1 MSTVLSWGR
10 YPNLPQEVHSAA
22 WRDGVRDA
30 WRDAAREHGTALVFG
45 NGRSYG
51 DSCLAAS
58 GHVVQTLPL
67 DRLIVADWQ
76 TGVLRAEP
84 GVTLEQILNVAIP
97 RGWMLPVTPGTKYA
111 TLGGAIA
118 NDVHGK
124 NHHVRGT
131 FGLHVRRFALARSDD
146 TQFECAPDEQSEFF
160 AATIGGL
167 GLTGMILWAE
177 IQLMPIRSSMI
188 NVTSIRFAN
197 LDEFF
202 AATIGG
208 LGLTGMI
215 LWAEIQLMPIRSS
228 MINVTSI
235 RFANLDEFFAL
246 SERLDALHEYSVAW
260 VDCQSRGSA
269 LGRGVFMVGDHAA
282 DGPLEVASRKK
293 HTVPFTVPIPVFNRF
308 TLRAFNELYYQKQQ
322 REEVRSTV
330 SYDNYFYP
338 LDGLLEWNRIYGR
351 SGFQQYQCVVP
362 PVAARD
368 ATRAILDAI
377 AQSGTGSF
385 LAVLKRC
392 GDVRSPGLLSFPLEG
407 TSLALDFPQRDAS
420 NSRLFAKLD
429 AIVREAG
436 GRIYPAKDAHMT
448 GADFRAAYPQW
459 QQVEALRDPALL
471 SRFWERTTRT

>member
-10 YPNLPQEVHSAA
+10 YPHSPQQVHA
-22 WRDGVRDA
+22 VA
-30 WRDAAREHGTALVFG
+30 WRDAAYPAWRDASREHGTTLAFG

-58 GHVVQTLPL
+58 GHVVQTLAL
-67 DRLIVADWQ
+67 DRLIAADWQ

-84 GVTLEQILNVAIP
+84 GITLEQILNVAIP

-131 FGLHVRRFALARSDD
+131 LGRHVRRFALARSDG
-146 TQFECAPDEQSEFF
+146 TQFECAPDEQARFY

-167 GLTGMILWAE
+167 GLTGLILWAE
-177 IQLMPIRSSMI
+177 IQLTPIRSSMI
-188 NVTSIRFAN
+188 DMTS
-197 LDEFF
+197 
-202 AATIGG
+202 
-208 LGLTGMI
+208 
-215 LWAEIQLMPIRSS
+215 
-228 MINVTSI
+228 V

-246 SERLDALHEYSVAW
+246 SERLDPLHEYSVAW
-260 VDCQSRGSA
+260 VDCQSRGA
-269 LGRGVFMVGDHAA
+269 GLGRGIFMVGDHATE
-282 DGPLEVASRKK
+282 GPLEVASRKK
-293 HTVPFTVPIPVFNRF
+293 RTVPFTLPIPVFNRV
-308 TLRAFNELYYQKQQ
+308 TLRAFNELYYRKQQ
-322 REEVRSTV
+322 RDEVSATV
-330 SYDNYFYP
+330 TYDSYFYP
-338 LDGLLEWNRIYGR
+338 LDSLLEWNRIYGR
-351 SGFQQYQCVVP
+351 AGFQQYQCVVP
-362 PVAARD
+362 PAAARD

-392 GDVRSPGLLSFPLEG
+392 GDLRSPGLLSFPLEG
-407 TSLALDFPQRDAS
+407 TSLALDFPQRDPL
-420 NSRLFAKLD
+420 NTRLFAQLD
-429 AIVREAG
+429 AIVREAD
-436 GRIYPAKDAHMT
+436 GRIYPAKDAHMP

-459 QQVEALRDPALL
+459 EQLEALRDPALL